1 MSIRL
6 TPDRRRAR
14 RSGQQERPEPRAE
27 VRTRSWPRRSPAGV
41 ERRPH
46 SPEPRRVAEVGA
58 FGLRLDRSCSAVCL
72 STPQDAQQD
81 SNAGCHTERDQRAF
95 GNHALH
101 SVSNCLQCPIGSCCN
116 LPRPAFLDGCHGNIL
131 SNNQRDNDERP
142 QSFHGSREA
151 SANSSEQFCSDAAR
165 SVRLNVF
172 QLAGPRP
179 RRSHPPSVCVHARG
193 ARKRQPMRVPSI
205 LRRHQW
211 SGVGRTG
218 T

>member
-1 MSIRL
+1 MSLRL

-14 RSGQQERPEPRAE
+14 RSGRQERPEPRAE

-58 FGLRLDRSCSAVCL
+58 FGLLPGRSCSAMCM
-72 STPQDAQQD
+72 STPQEAQQD
-81 SNAGCHTERDQRAF
+81 SDARRHTDRDQGAF
-95 GNHALH
+95 GNHARH

-116 LPRPAFLDGCHGNIL
+116 LPHPAFLDGCHGNIL

-151 SANSSEQFCSDAAR
+151 SANSSEQSCSDAAQ
-165 SVRLNVF
+165 SV
-172 QLAGPRP
+172 QLKCLSTGGASSAPIA
-179 RRSHPPSVCVHARG
+179 SPSVCVHARG